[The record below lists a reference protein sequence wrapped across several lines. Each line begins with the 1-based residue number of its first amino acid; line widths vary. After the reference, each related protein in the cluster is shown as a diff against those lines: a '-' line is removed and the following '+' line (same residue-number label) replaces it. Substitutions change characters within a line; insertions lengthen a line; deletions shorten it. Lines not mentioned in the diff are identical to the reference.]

1 MVMENNAAYLSQIS
15 EGFGASLGGGSLFLA
30 ALGVLAVIY
39 VVWGIHYH
47 HKRRHLSPY
56 EQL

>member
-1 MVMENNAAYLSQIS
+1 MENNAAILSQIS

-30 ALGVLAVIY
+30 VLGVLAVTY
-39 VVWGIHYH
+39 VVWGIHYQL
-47 HKRRHLSPY
+47 KRRHLSPF